1 MSHQHKM
8 PKVGSKRQTKVGVYL
23 IREKRKSDMQRGI
36 EQGLHFVDAADRA
49 GIPYEVAMGAVAT
62 DEEFQGWWRLSSDRP
77 RLAVRKNMVEKQ
89 NPMQIKKDFVNKL
102 ANAGLFEKI
111 PQMVEEADPST
122 PEGKEVLGFMIK
134 YLIKDILPKE
144 VASKVEHTQKEELHQ
159 LSDEEL
165 VKLLH
170 ERRDARQ
177 LALEEK
183 DRADQARL
191 SYEALEASEEVEDI
205 DE

>member
-1 MSHQHKM
+1 MNHQHKM

-23 IREKRKSDMQRGI
+23 IREQRKSDMQRGI

-111 PQMVEEADPST
+111 P
-122 PEGKEVLGFMIK
+122 
-134 YLIKDILPKE
+134 PKE

-159 LSDEEL
+159 LSDEDL
-165 VKLLH
+165 VKMLH
-170 ERRDARQ
+170 ERRNARQ
-177 LALEEK
+177 IALEEK

-191 SYEALEASEEVEDI
+191 AYEASESAEEA
-205 DE
+205 EEAHE

>member
-1 MSHQHKM
+1 MNHQHKM

-77 RLAVRKNMVEKQ
+77 RLASRKNMVEKQ

-122 PEGKEVLGFMIK
+122 SEGKEVLGFMIK

-159 LSDEEL
+159 LSDQEL

-177 LALEEK
+177 LAMEEK

-191 SYEALEASEEVEDI
+191 SYEASESTEEDEED

>member
-1 MSHQHKM
+1 
-8 PKVGSKRQTKVGVYL
+8 
-23 IREKRKSDMQRGI
+23 
-36 EQGLHFVDAADRA
+36 
-49 GIPYEVAMGAVAT
+49 
-62 DEEFQGWWRLSSDRP
+62 
-77 RLAVRKNMVEKQ
+77 VEKQ

-191 SYEALEASEEVEDI
+191 SYEALEASQEVEDI

>member
-77 RLAVRKNMVEKQ
+77 RLAGRKNMVEKQ

-191 SYEALEASEEVEDI
+191 SYEALEASQEVEDI

>member
-1 MSHQHKM
+1 M
-8 PKVGSKRQTKVGVYL
+8 
-23 IREKRKSDMQRGI
+23 
-36 EQGLHFVDAADRA
+36 
-49 GIPYEVAMGAVAT
+49 
-62 DEEFQGWWRLSSDRP
+62 
-77 RLAVRKNMVEKQ
+77 
-89 NPMQIKKDFVNKL
+89 
-102 ANAGLFEKI
+102 
-111 PQMVEEADPST
+111 
-122 PEGKEVLGFMIK
+122 
-134 YLIKDILPKE
+134 
-144 VASKVEHTQKEELHQ
+144 EHTQKEELHQ

-191 SYEALEASEEVEDI
+191 SYEALEASQEVEDI

>member
-1 MSHQHKM
+1 MNHQHKM

-77 RLAVRKNMVEKQ
+77 RLASRKNMVEKQ

-122 PEGKEVLGFMIK
+122 SEGKEVLGFMIK

-177 LALEEK
+177 LAMEEK

-191 SYEALEASEEVEDI
+191 SYEASESTEEDEED

>member
-1 MSHQHKM
+1 MNHQHKM

-23 IREKRKSDMQRGI
+23 IREQRKSDMQRGI

-77 RLAVRKNMVEKQ
+77 RLAGRKNMVEKQ

-159 LSDEEL
+159 LSDEDL
-165 VKLLH
+165 VKMLH
-170 ERRDARQ
+170 ERRNARQ
-177 LALEEK
+177 IALEEK
-183 DRADQARL
+183 ERADQARL
-191 SYEALEASEEVEDI
+191 AYEASESAEEAEEDH
-205 DE
+205 E

>member
-191 SYEALEASEEVEDI
+191 SYEALEASQEVEDI